1 MRYLIVT
8 GGPLPQEASD
18 VIRSFSASKEEKVII
33 ACDSGCDLLARLNI
47 VPDILLGDMDSISK
61 KGLKFAEKNKVFTE
75 IYPVEKD
82 WTDTEIALNKT
93 EAGDKIML
101 LCPVSARIDHVI
113 ANLGIA
119 LKLKGEG
126 KDIVVTDGVTY
137 CYPLTG
143 EDKVQIDVT
152 SYEGEAAVSL
162 IPWNFGKKVKGVT
175 TKGLYYP
182 LDDSELT
189 AGSSF
194 SFSNHPKKSAKK
206 ISVSIKSGMLLVAVT
221 KSV

>member
-1 MRYLIVT
+1 MRYIIVT
-8 GGPLPQEASD
+8 GGPLPDEASEL
-18 VIRSFSASKEEKVII
+18 IRSLSDLKEEKVII
-33 ACDSGCDLLARLNI
+33 ACDSGCDHLARLNI
-47 VPDILLGDMDSISK
+47 VPDILIGDMDSISA
-61 KGLKFAEKNKVFTE
+61 KGLKFAQKNTVFTE
-75 IYPVEKD
+75 HYPVEKD

-93 EAGDKIML
+93 EKGDKVTL
-101 LCPVSARIDHVI
+101 VCPISARIDHVI

-119 LKLKGEG
+119 LKLKSEG
-126 KDIVVTDGVTY
+126 RDIVVTDGVTY

-152 SYEGEAAVSL
+152 SYEGNAAVSL

-182 LDDSELT
+182 LTEADLT

-206 ISVSIKSGMLLVAVT
+206 ISISIKSGMLLIAIT